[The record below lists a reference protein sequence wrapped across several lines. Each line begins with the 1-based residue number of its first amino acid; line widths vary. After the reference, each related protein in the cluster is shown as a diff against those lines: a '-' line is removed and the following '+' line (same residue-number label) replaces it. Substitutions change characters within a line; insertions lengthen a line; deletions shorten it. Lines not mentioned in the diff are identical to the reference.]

1 MQDISAT
8 NIRRLA
14 SDGRYDELEQMVPGS
29 VVNYIRKYEI
39 YRDSN
44 EAKLNS

>member
-1 MQDISAT
+1 MKDVSAT

-14 SDGRYDELEQMVPGS
+14 NEGRYDELDQMVPRS
-29 VVNYIRKYEI
+29 VANYIRKYEI
-39 YRDSN
+39 YRNTN